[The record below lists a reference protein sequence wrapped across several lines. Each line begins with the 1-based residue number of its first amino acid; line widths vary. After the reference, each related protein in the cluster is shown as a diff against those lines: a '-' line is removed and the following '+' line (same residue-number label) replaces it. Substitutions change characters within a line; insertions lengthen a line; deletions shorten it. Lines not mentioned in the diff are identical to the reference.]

1 MYLFA
6 FQVDRRE
13 RDNKRKMNLLIIRF
27 YLLNGSSRL
36 HQARKNLIERSK
48 WHASRIMSITPQ
60 LREFQALSSIKDIPI
75 VPTILKPE
83 TTSIPHDESKVVDL
97 SKLTRPLQQ
106 ILKSSFNVSQ
116 LQAIDISI
124 GSRNMNNDMPL
135 SLVQGPP
142 GM

>member
-1 MYLFA
+1 M
-6 FQVDRRE
+6 DRRE

-75 VPTILKPE
+75 LPMILKPE
-83 TTSIPHDESKVVDL
+83 ANSIPCDESKVVDL
-97 SKLTRPLQQ
+97 SKLSRPLQQ

-124 GSRNMNNDMPL
+124 GSRNMKNDLEL

-142 GM
+142 GI

>member
-1 MYLFA
+1 
-6 FQVDRRE
+6 
-13 RDNKRKMNLLIIRF
+13 MNLLIIRF
-27 YLLNGSSRL
+27 YLLDGSSRL
-36 HQARKNLIERSK
+36 HRARKNLIERSK

-75 VPTILKPE
+75 LPMILNPE
-83 TTSIPHDESKVVDL
+83 TTSIPHDESNVVDL
-97 SKLTRPLQQ
+97 SKLSRPLQQ

-124 GSRNMNNDMPL
+124 GSRNMKNDLKL

-142 GM
+142 GI